1 MNPLFGAALA
11 SLPHGAEFRFL
22 DKVLALEPGVSG
34 AATYTVRGDEPFLN
48 GHFPGEPMFPG
59 VLMVEAA
66 AQLVGVVARS
76 RDLSQTARLRLTA
89 LRAVKILGTAR
100 PGQTIRFE
108 AELVGELGHL
118 VQAQASASVEGKTVL
133 NAVLTLS
140 EERADL

>member
-1 MNPLFGAALA
+1 MNSLFGAALA

-22 DKVLALEPGVSG
+22 DEILAVDPGLSA
-34 AATYTVRGDEPFLN
+34 AATYTVRGDEPFLK

-76 RDLSQTARLRLTA
+76 RDFSHTTRLRLTA

-100 PGQTIRFE
+100 PGQTIHFE
-108 AELVGELGHL
+108 AELMGKLGHL
-118 VQAQASASVEGKTVL
+118 FQAEASASVEGKTIL
-133 NAVLTLS
+133 HAVLTLS
-140 EERADL
+140 EEQADP